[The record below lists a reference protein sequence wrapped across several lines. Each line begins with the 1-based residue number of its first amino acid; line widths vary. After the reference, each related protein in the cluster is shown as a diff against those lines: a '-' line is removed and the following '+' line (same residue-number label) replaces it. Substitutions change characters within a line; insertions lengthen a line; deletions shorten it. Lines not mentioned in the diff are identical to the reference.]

1 MLQLGKTA
9 ARNCQA
15 WTRRQLLQVAGVELL
30 GISLAGALR
39 QAAARAAQ
47 GTAGRETACIF
58 IWLNGGPSQ
67 FETFDPKPH
76 AKDTTR
82 GPYGAI
88 NTHVPGV
95 QISELLP
102 KLAQRFDKYAVL
114 RSLNHKNSNHASTA
128 MLTGFD
134 GRQESFGAVL
144 TKLKGSDQAM
154 PPYVH
159 VGSTP
164 GNGSQVTSNIDLV
177 GGGSFGAAYNPVAVR
192 DPSGR
197 KVELPNFSLP
207 ADISASRL
215 QHRLELLREVERIRA
230 ALADS
235 AEVARLDAYYR
246 RAVEMLTST
255 RVRDAFDLDQEAS
268 RLRERYGANFFGQAC
283 LMARRLVEAGT
294 RYVQIKWYDIVAFDA
309 WDCHGAELPGMMRM
323 EQQLCPRLDQG
334 LAALLDDLD
343 DRGLL
348 QSTLVVVAG
357 EFGRTPKLNKSGAR
371 DHWPHC
377 FSALMAGG
385 GVPGGIVVGASD
397 EQGAYPAQRPISP
410 TEFAAT
416 IYTLLGIETT
426 QDFRIRPFID
436 NALPLREVVG
446 TI

>member
-1 MLQLGKTA
+1 MLKLGQA
-9 ARNCQA
+9 ASRNCQG
-15 WTRRQLLQVAGVELL
+15 WTRRQMIQVAGIDLL

-39 QAAARAAQ
+39 AQVARSAERKQAQ
-47 GTAGRETACIF
+47 EKACIF
-58 IWLNGGPSQ
+58 IWLNGGPSH

-76 AKDTTR
+76 TNDTIR

-88 NTHVPGV
+88 DTHVAGV

-102 KLAQRFDKYAVL
+102 MLARRFDKYAII
-114 RSLNHKNSNHASTA
+114 RSLNHNNSNHGSTA

-134 GRQESFGAVL
+134 DRQETFGAVV
-144 TKLKGSDQAM
+144 TKLKGSNQAM
-154 PPYVH
+154 PSYVH

-164 GNGSQVTSNIDLV
+164 GDGSQVNSNIDRV
-177 GGGSFGAAYNPVAVR
+177 GGGSFGAAYDPVAVR
-192 DPSGR
+192 DPSGK

-207 ADISASRL
+207 ADISANRL
-215 QHRLELLREVERIRA
+215 QNRLELLHEVERIRA
-230 ALADS
+230 ALSNS
-235 AEVARLDAYYR
+235 AEIAKMDAYYR

-255 RVRDAFDLDQEAS
+255 RVRDAFDLNQEHTAH
-268 RLRERYGANFFGQAC
+268 RERYGANFFGQAC

-294 RYVQIKWYDIVAFDA
+294 RYVQIKWYDVVAFDA

-334 LAALLDDLD
+334 LATLLDDLE

-348 QSTLVVVAG
+348 ESTLVVVAG

-377 FSALMAGG
+377 FSAFMAGG
-385 GVPGGIVVGASD
+385 GVPGGVIVGASD
-397 EQGAYPAQRPISP
+397 NKGAYPAQRPVSP

-426 QDFRIRPFID
+426 RDIRIQPFTN
-436 NALPLREVVG
+436 NALPVRELVG
-446 TI
+446 VS

>member
-1 MLQLGKTA
+1 MLELGTA
-9 ARNCQA
+9 VSRNCQG
-15 WTRRQLLQVAGVELL
+15 WTRRQMIQVAGIDLL

-39 QAAARAAQ
+39 AQAAPASERKQ
-47 GTAGRETACIF
+47 SSDKACIF
-58 IWLNGGPSQ
+58 IWLNGGPSH
-67 FETFDPKPH
+67 FETFDPKP
-76 AKDTTR
+76 DTIDTVR

-88 NTHVPGV
+88 NTGV
-95 QISELLP
+95 AGVHICELLP
-102 KLAQRFDKYAVL
+102 MLARRFDKYAII
-114 RSLNHKNSNHASTA
+114 RSLNHKNSSHNSTA

-134 GRQESFGAVL
+134 DRQETFGAVL

-164 GNGSQVTSNIDLV
+164 GDGSGVNSNIDRV
-177 GGGSFGAAYNPVAVR
+177 GGGSFGAAYDPVAVR
-192 DPSGR
+192 DPSGK

-207 ADISASRL
+207 ADISANRL
-215 QHRLELLREVERIRA
+215 QHRLDLLREVERMRA
-230 ALADS
+230 ALSNS
-235 AEVARLDAYYR
+235 AEVAKLDAYYR

-255 RVRDAFDLDQEAS
+255 RVRDAFDLGQEKTA
-268 RLRERYGANFFGQAC
+268 LRGRYGANFFGQAC

-294 RYVQIKWYDIVAFDA
+294 RYVQIKWYDVVAFDA

-348 QSTLVVVAG
+348 ESTLVVVAG

-377 FSALMAGG
+377 FSAFVAGG
-385 GVPGGIVVGASD
+385 GVPGGVIVGASD
-397 EQGAYPAQRPISP
+397 EKGAYPAQRPVSP
-410 TEFAAT
+410 TQFAAT
-416 IYTLLGIETT
+416 IYALLGIETT
-426 QDFRIRPFID
+426 QDIRIQPFTN
-436 NALPLREVVG
+436 NALPIHELMG
-446 TI
+446 DA